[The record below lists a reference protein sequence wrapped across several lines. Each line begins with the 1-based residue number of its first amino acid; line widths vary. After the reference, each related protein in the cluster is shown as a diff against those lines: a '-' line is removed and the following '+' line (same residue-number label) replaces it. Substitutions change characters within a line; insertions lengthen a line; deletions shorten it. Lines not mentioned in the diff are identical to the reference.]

1 MIKKLIDKVVWR
13 LFPFFEKFG
22 FHVLPVHYY
31 SPIPDTRQ
39 LKKNIDLLAK
49 EHPLYGIDMREKEQ
63 LEILYNVLKP
73 IENEYKKW
81 GGNSF
86 GLTETEMPSFAPIN
100 ALALYAFIRHFKP
113 KKMIEVGSGMSTK
126 ISATAFNKNEQEG
139 HAGQFIAIEPY
150 PSKEL
155 QKGYDGLS
163 RLDTRKVEN
172 VELEMFKELGSNDIL
187 FIDSS
192 HTVKVLGDVNYLY
205 LNVIPQLNPG
215 VIIHIHDIFFPVE
228 YLPHHFLKKGLKQ
241 FWQEQYLLHAF
252 LMFNQEF
259 EVLSSL
265 SYLHCK
271 FQNELKVLFPWY
283 HVNRWPSSFWMR
295 RKRTE

>member
-1 MIKKLIDKVVWR
+1 
-13 LFPFFEKFG
+13 
-22 FHVLPVHYY
+22 
-31 SPIPDTRQ
+31 
-39 LKKNIDLLAK
+39 LAK
-49 EHPLYGIDMREKEQ
+49 EHPLYGIDMREEEQ
-63 LEILYNVLKP
+63 RKLLTELFKP
-73 IENEYKKW
+73 YEEEYQMVSRK
-81 GGNSF
+81 NAF
-86 GLTETEMPSFAPIN
+86 GLKESEMPSFAPIN

-126 ISATAFNKNEQEG
+126 ISATALIRNEQEG
-139 HAGQFIAIEPY
+139 HAAQFIAIEPY

-155 QKGYDGLS
+155 QKGYDGLN
-163 RLDTRKVEN
+163 RLYARKVED
-172 VELEMFKELGSNDIL
+172 VELEVFKELGNNDIL

-192 HTVKVLGDVNYLY
+192 HAVKVLGDVNHLY

-215 VIIHIHDIFFPVE
+215 VIIHIHDIFFPVD
-228 YLPHHFLKKGLKQ
+228 YLPHHFFNKGIKQ
-241 FWQEQYLLHAF
+241 IWQEQYLLHAF

-271 FQNELKVLFPWY
+271 FQDELKVLFPWY

-295 RKRTE
+295 RKRIE